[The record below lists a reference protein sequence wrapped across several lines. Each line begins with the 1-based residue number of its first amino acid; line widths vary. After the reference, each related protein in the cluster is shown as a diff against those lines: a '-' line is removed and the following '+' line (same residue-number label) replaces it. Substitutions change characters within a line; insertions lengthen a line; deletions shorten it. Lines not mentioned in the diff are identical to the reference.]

1 MFNNN
6 DLNIDDNW
14 ENFLEREEIL
24 DHNNNDEDYNYDNK
38 KNEIIGDLY
47 VSTKTKIGYLNQNID
62 ISKIFWKI
70 PIILFYKQEEGI
82 IKKQMKFNSVSKDE
96 LNVIL
101 QKSKSERNVEQ
112 HIISK
117 IENNRRIQ
125 YKDIRK
131 ISIGLSNK
139 DIISDKYKKKSA
151 FYNCFVVIMRINID
165 NVFKEFHVKVFNT
178 GKLEIPGIREERYL
192 IKILD
197 LLVSIL
203 NPIMNNSVNYLPNN
217 TETVLVNSNFN
228 CGFYINREKFVDILK
243 KKYNIKCSY
252 DSCQYPGIQC
262 KYIYTDEKKK
272 YNMSF
277 MIFRTGSILIV
288 GKCNNDILYKVYDY
302 IKNIINIEK
311 NNIYIPPNQDN
322 LKLKK
327 KKKKKIILLN

>member
-327 KKKKKIILLN
+327 KKRKKLFY